1 MNKKEI
7 ILKLQ
12 APLIE
17 AGNSMGKFKGCERE
31 RHNRGENISVSF
43 VSQLVQIELHLCFS
57 DNVMEEKLETFFLT
71 FLSELYKDTYNQ
83 NVTFQLY
90 VMVSIITRQEGGCKY
105 AFGQ

>member
-1 MNKKEI
+1 MQSRGQKIKDPQGFHRMNKKEI

-43 VSQLVQIELHLCFS
+43 VS
-57 DNVMEEKLETFFLT
+57 
-71 FLSELYKDTYNQ
+71 
-83 NVTFQLY
+83 
-90 VMVSIITRQEGGCKY
+90 
-105 AFGQ
+105 